1 MGDQPDNKRGILN
14 KDDAASSSGTNDSK
28 REDRRRAL
36 KSAMT
41 AAGIAGVATWSK
53 PVVESIVLPAH
64 AETSPSEPVSMSGSL
79 TDTNTLGR
87 APSTGGTGNLANAVL
102 GSVVGTAHAAVGTPP
117 DTSTNALVAF
127 DHCISL
133 EFPNGVAPGNTVNVS
148 ISGPDFDG
156 QDIGGDA
163 DVNANG
169 SGIGTLDGDLN
180 FTASITSSN
189 PNLTVEGC
197 VDDDFGGAFGIV
209 SADGDSTPS
218 GTTSYYVGPGTAA
231 GDGAFW
237 EVSTGGS
244 CSAYVFTSKVGP

>member
-1 MGDQPDNKRGILN
+1 MGDQLDNKRRILN
-14 KDDAASSSGTNDSK
+14 KDDAVFSSGTSDSK
-28 REDRRRAL
+28 RDDRRRAL

-41 AAGIAGVATWSK
+41 AAGIAGVATWSR

-64 AETSPSEPVSMSGSL
+64 AETSPSEPVSEPVSMSGSL
-79 TDTNTLGR
+79 TDTNTLEETR
-87 APSTGGTGNLANAVL
+87 STGGAGNLANAVL
-102 GSVVGTAHAAVGTPP
+102 GSVVGTAHAAIGTPP
-117 DTSTNALVAF
+117 DTSDNALVAF

-156 QDIGGDA
+156 EDGGTA

-169 SGIGTLDGDLN
+169 SAIATLDGDLN
-180 FTASITSSN
+180 FTANITGSN

-197 VDDDFGGAFGIV
+197 VDDDFGGAFGFV
-209 SADGDSTPS
+209 SADASSTVTNGSP
-218 GTTSYYVGPGTAA
+218 SYYIAGGTA

-244 CSAYVFTSKVGP
+244 CSAYGF